1 MSIDITTV
9 PMDAYNLKD
18 SARNRFKEAALM
30 ASYQNIL
37 DKILK
42 NYGLALAWYMPSTH
56 KMKEFAD
63 LFH

>member
-1 MSIDITTV
+1 
-9 PMDAYNLKD
+9 MDAYNLKD

-42 NYGLALAWYMPSTH
+42 NDGLALAWYMPSTH